1 MFVLSWIKF
10 FRGYVYVH
18 LTGYATER
26 FLNLCGSRN
35 ILIWNLKPTEDGYYF
50 YISVDGYRSLKPILK
65 KTKTKAR
72 ILKKYGVPFQLFRYR
87 KHKVFAAGIAVSAVL
102 LFYCSGFVWNIE
114 VKGNSYLSEE
124 TILTFLQNENAG
136 FGVPKRNINCEELE
150 EKLRSAYSEVIWTS
164 VKVYG
169 TKMTVELQENL
180 LPEEEYEA
188 KINLPGGYNIY
199 NACAAM
205 AAGQAMGLD
214 AATTAKSLSEFAC
227 GFGRMEKFE
236 IGGTDVRMILIKNP
250 AGCNQVLNF
259 LTQIREPFVFVACLN
274 DRAQDGKDV
283 SWIWD
288 VDFERLCEMG
298 DTLREIYVSGVRAD
312 DMALRF
318 AYAGFPT
325 NRIHVVKDYKALCE
339 QSASHKLPVY
349 MMPTYTA
356 MLALR
361 QTISKTYGYKNFWE

>member
-1 MFVLSWIKF
+1 MS
-10 FRGYVYVH
+10 
-18 LTGYATER
+18 TTMSPTAT
-26 FLNLCGSRN
+26 S
-35 ILIWNLKPTEDGYYF
+35 
-50 YISVDGYRSLKPILK
+50 
-65 KTKTKAR
+65 
-72 ILKKYGVPFQLFRYR
+72 
-87 KHKVFAAGIAVSAVL
+87 AAIAA
-102 LFYCSGFVWNIE
+102 
-114 VKGNSYLSEE
+114 
-124 TILTFLQNENAG
+124 
-136 FGVPKRNINCEELE
+136 
-150 EKLRSAYSEVIWTS
+150 RSAGYCRPQTDVA
-164 VKVYG
+164 VAKVVSSDAEQS
-169 TKMTVELQENL
+169 TVVFRIGEA
-180 LPEEEYEA
+180 EYEA

-288 VDFERLCEMG
+288 VDFERLCENG
-298 DTLREIYVSGVRAD
+298 RYAPRDLRLRRPRRRYGA
-312 DMALRF
+312 ALRLR
-318 AYAGFPT
+318 GLPT

>member
-1 MFVLSWIKF
+1 MIFFGVNTPIYTSRVEELSDAPYCIRCKSE
-10 FRGYVYVH
+10 YVYDYVTYGH
-18 LTGYATER
+18 LGSYRCPKCGYCRPQTDVAVAKVVSSDAEQSTVV
-26 FLNLCGSRN
+26 F
-35 ILIWNLKPTEDGYYF
+35 
-50 YISVDGYRSLKPILK
+50 
-65 KTKTKAR
+65 R
-72 ILKKYGVPFQLFRYR
+72 IG
-87 KHKVFAAGIAVSAVL
+87 
-102 LFYCSGFVWNIE
+102 
-114 VKGNSYLSEE
+114 
-124 TILTFLQNENAG
+124 
-136 FGVPKRNINCEELE
+136 
-150 EKLRSAYSEVIWTS
+150 
-164 VKVYG
+164 
-169 TKMTVELQENL
+169 
-180 LPEEEYEA
+180 EEEYEA

-259 LTQIREPFVFVACLN
+259 LTQIREPFVFAACLN

-325 NRIHVVKDYKALCE
+325 DRIHVVKDYKALCE

-361 QTISKTYGYKNFWE
+361 QTISKAYGYKNFWE